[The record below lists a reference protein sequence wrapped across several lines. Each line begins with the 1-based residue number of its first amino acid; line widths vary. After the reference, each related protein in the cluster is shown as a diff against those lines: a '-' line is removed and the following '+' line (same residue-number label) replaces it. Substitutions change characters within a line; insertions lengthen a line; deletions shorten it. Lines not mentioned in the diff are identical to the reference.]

1 MHSVYVQG
9 IPTKNM
15 PFICATGFRQSR
27 GSWRRVEAGDPRVG
41 MDGLNNMLG
50 KPPYRKL
57 GNLHKENKPSIPNKP
72 HYFLVPHDLG
82 NLHTENWDKQCE
94 ISAAWELFF
103 WVWTWDIHPQ
113 AMAFWEWTLW
123 LACGIL
129 WMWDTPNLK
138 THPCHRISES
148 VFSCD
153 LYTSVAMHEASWNN
167 LLVAIRDHIYTDWG
181 LNPQNSAC
189 RISHTAWN
197 AVEQ

>member
-72 HYFLVPHDLG
+72 P
-82 NLHTENWDKQCE
+82 
-94 ISAAWELFF
+94 LFF
-103 WVWTWDIHPQ
+103 GTPWLRKPPYRKLGQTMWDISS
-113 AMAFWEWTLW
+113 L
-123 LACGIL
+123 
-129 WMWDTPNLK
+129 
-138 THPCHRISES
+138 RI
-148 VFSCD
+148 VF
-153 LYTSVAMHEASWNN
+153 
-167 LLVAIRDHIYTDWG
+167 WG
-181 LNPQNSAC
+181 LNMGYSPPSYGILRVNIVTCLWNPVDVRHPQFEDTPMSQDLW
-189 RISHTAWN
+189 ISFLMWFVHICCNAWGIMK
-197 AVEQ
+197 QSTCSH

>member
-1 MHSVYVQG
+1 M
-9 IPTKNM
+9 
-15 PFICATGFRQSR
+15 
-27 GSWRRVEAGDPRVG
+27 
-41 MDGLNNMLG
+41 
-50 KPPYRKL
+50 
-57 GNLHKENKPSIPNKP
+57 
-72 HYFLVPHDLG
+72 
-82 NLHTENWDKQCE
+82 WD
-94 ISAAWELFF
+94 ISLRIDF

-123 LACGIL
+123 LTCGIL

-197 AVEQ
+197 AVFSSRTIIFKAFHPISIHVYIYNIYIIHISFRRVHKSWWTVAKAGPVC